1 MQTIVK
7 KLSYFPLTLTLA
19 AVISGCDSNTAEI
32 HWTSYGVPH
41 IKANNYTALGKGL
54 GYVMAQDRACNY
66 LDGIITAKGERAKF
80 LGAGINNTN
89 ITSDFAYLH
98 LATYQNAKT
107 NFQQLDPR
115 SQALMTGFTKGF
127 NHAVQKNK
135 HYAKE
140 CAALVQPIDQY
151 DLYAL
156 NQSLNYWAFVEVFL
170 AEIGSAQPTAPS
182 ANKRLLNK
190 PDSFLDK
197 MKGSNGWALGKAM
210 TDSGKGM
217 LLSNTHLP
225 HGGKFAWYEA
235 QLTIPDELNV
245 YGSFLPGFVTPAL
258 GFNERFAWTHTWTNS
273 TPGSVYTLTPA
284 ADQALAYQY
293 GNQVKPLQANNYQ
306 ISVKQPNGSLSELSR
321 TLYSSHY
328 GPIIEFTAQGRFVS
342 LKDGASQRSD
352 QTDYWL
358 KLALSQNVDDAI
370 ALNELGYRTGS
381 QNIVMSD
388 DKGNT
393 FYADLASVPD
403 LSATARSIINAVPEL
418 RAWGGVLLDGS
429 NPVFEWQQAVP
440 FNQVPQR
447 QSEHYVQNANESPW
461 LVNIENPIVG
471 YSPLYGP
478 SEYPQSPRTRL
489 SVAMLEQFKT
499 SGKKVT
505 LGDLQHTMADKRIFQ
520 AELVIEDLI
529 QRCQSY
535 DQVQVNDETVNITQA
550 CQVLSNWDKKA
561 NIDSVGTHIFREYAL
576 QFYKIRDLAS
586 CNGQCWLTQFDP
598 QDPVNTPAGLPAVS
612 DPTTDLHLVALAK
625 AVIQLNQANIPL
637 NAPLGNIQSL
647 VKGEAEYP
655 IAGGYGDV
663 TGSFSTVADNMS
675 QNPANA
681 LTEKGYRINVGDSFI
696 FLAEFTNQGVNG
708 RSVLLYSQSN
718 NPNSPHYFDQAPLIE
733 GAQYKPIRFKQTDI
747 LTDEDYR
754 FELVYIK

>member
-1 MQTIVK
+1 MQKFVR
-7 KLSYFPLTLTLA
+7 KLSYYSLIPTLV
-19 AVISGCDSNTAEI
+19 AVISGCDSDSAEI

-41 IKANNYTALGKGL
+41 IKANNYTSLGKGL
-54 GYVMAQDRACNY
+54 GYVMAKDRLCNY
-66 LDGIITAKGERAKF
+66 LDGIITAKGERAKY
-80 LGAGINNTN
+80 LGPGVNDAN
-89 ITSDFAYLH
+89 ITSDFAYRH
-98 LATYQNAKT
+98 LATYQNAQQT
-107 NFQQLDPR
+107 FHQLDPR
-115 SQALMTGFTKGF
+115 SQDLMVGFANGF
-127 NHAVQKNK
+127 NYAVKKNK

-140 CAALVQPIDQY
+140 CVSLVQPIDQY

-170 AEIGSAQPTAPS
+170 AEIGSAQPTTPS
-182 ANKRLLNK
+182 ANPRLLNK
-190 PDSFLDK
+190 PVSFLDK
-197 MKGSNGWALGKAM
+197 MKGSNGWALGKEM
-210 TDSGKGM
+210 TQSGKGM

-235 QLTIPDELNV
+235 QLTIPQELNI
-245 YGSFLPGFVTPAL
+245 YGGFLPGFVTPAL
-258 GFNERFAWTHTWTNS
+258 GFNESFAWTHTWTNS

-284 ADQALAYQY
+284 ADQALAYVY
-293 GNQVKPLQANNYQ
+293 GDQVRPLQASQYQ
-306 ISVKQPNGSLSELSR
+306 ISVKQPNGSLANVSR

-328 GPIIEFTAQGRFVS
+328 GPIIEFTAQGGFVS
-342 LKDGASQRSD
+342 LKDGATQRSD

-358 KLALSQNVDDAI
+358 ELALSKNVTDAI

-381 QNIVMSD
+381 QNILMSD
-388 DKGNT
+388 DQGNT

-403 LSATARSIINAVPEL
+403 LSATAWSIINAIPEL

-440 FNQVPQR
+440 FSQVPQR

-505 LGDLQHTMADKRIFQ
+505 LADMQHAMANKRIFQ
-520 AELVIEDLI
+520 AELVIEDLV
-529 QRCQSY
+529 QRCQNY
-535 DQVQVNDETVNITQA
+535 AQVQINDVTVNIEQA

-576 QFYKIRDLAS
+576 QFYRIRDLAS
-586 CNGQCWLTQFDP
+586 CTGQCWRTEFDP
-598 QDPVNTPAGLPAVS
+598 QNPINTPAGLPEVS
-612 DPTTDLHLVALAK
+612 DPSADLHLVALAK
-625 AVIQLNQANIPL
+625 AVTQLNQAKIAL
-637 NAPLGNIQSL
+637 NAPLGHIQYL

-675 QNPANA
+675 QHPANA

-696 FLAEFTNQGVNG
+696 FVAEFTDQGVKG
-708 RSVLLYSQSN
+708 RSALLYSQSN
-718 NPNSPHYFDQAPLIE
+718 NPDSPHYFDQAPLIE
-733 GAQYKPIRFKQTDI
+733 GAKYKPIRFKQIDI
-747 LTDEDYR
+747 LLDEHYR
-754 FELVYIK
+754 FELVK